1 MRLGRK
7 GLPPPVGRWNA
18 LADLLPASIL
28 RPEAREIHVLQYDT
42 VAEMPLLSLYL
53 VFGNG
58 SLQCVPQPALAR
70 TQRRRRCA
78 LGFLPAPGKIGK
90 HENVLLQRNKS
101 ITVRPGYCAP
111 YRSRSLRVPI
121 IIGKPVAAW
130 RVILVLGFTA
140 ASPLRTSNR
149 NSSLLNPSQR
159 IGAQLLESA
168 REGRPGS
175 DAPPL
180 PILSLSINADGSRS
194 SRSSWPM
201 TRHSSQNSG
210 STNNTVWSPESS

>member
-1 MRLGRK
+1 
-7 GLPPPVGRWNA
+7 
-18 LADLLPASIL
+18 
-28 RPEAREIHVLQYDT
+28 
-42 VAEMPLLSLYL
+42 MPLLS
-53 VFGNG
+53 FGIWQWQ
-58 SLQCVPQPALAR
+58 STLQCVPQPALAR

-111 YRSRSLRVPI
+111 YRSRSLESRPI

-130 RVILVLGFTA
+130 RVILVLAFTA

-168 REGRPGS
+168 TEGRPGS

>member
-1 MRLGRK
+1 MLLVGGSLLDVETLHSKHCAQKGTTTAKAPAIPFCWANGVEGSSDEIASGHSAPRIGQCALGGRACRHLLEDGMRWRTFCRH
-7 GLPPPVGRWNA
+7 PFSDRRPVKYMCY
-18 LADLLPASIL
+18 S
-28 RPEAREIHVLQYDT
+28 YDT

-130 RVILVLGFTA
+130 RVILGPLLYCRVA
-140 ASPLRTSNR
+140 ASDIE
-149 NSSLLNPSQR
+149 SQLV
-159 IGAQLLESA
+159 AA
-168 REGRPGS
+168 
-175 DAPPL
+175 
-180 PILSLSINADGSRS
+180 
-194 SRSSWPM
+194 
-201 TRHSSQNSG
+201 
-210 STNNTVWSPESS
+210 